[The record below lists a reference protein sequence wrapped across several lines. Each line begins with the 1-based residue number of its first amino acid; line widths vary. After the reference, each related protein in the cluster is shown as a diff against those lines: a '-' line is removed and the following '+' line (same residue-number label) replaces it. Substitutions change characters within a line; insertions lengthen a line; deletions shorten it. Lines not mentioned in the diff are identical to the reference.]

1 MTVPLRGTILK
12 AGIMAKPRFHT
23 VAAFVVLAV
32 SAAWVLTGEFSS
44 IGSAAND
51 VSGDEPQPAQA
62 EAAPDKVLR
71 TVAVLEPDFIQH
83 NRIIRISGVTA
94 PDKRTT
100 LATRSAG
107 ILGELKVKKGDTVK
121 AGDAVLILEAAEKQA
136 LVDTARAL
144 LDQREKEAENIER
157 LVKEGISPTTQSD
170 SARSAL
176 ASARSQLETAQAELD
191 RLTVVA
197 PFSGIIDQVMVEEGS
212 WLPSGEAAAVLL
224 QLDPVVALG
233 EVSEREISHVTVG
246 SEADV
251 RLISGEIVSG
261 TVRHVSLEATSGTR
275 TFPIE
280 IAIAN
285 PDRKIPAGM
294 TAEIMIKSE
303 PVRAVRLPRSVVTLD
318 VAGNLGLRILNADGT
333 VGFVPIDLIDDSPS
347 GLVLS
352 GVPEDARIIVAGQ
365 DLVSDGETVNA
376 VAADNSLITG
386 ATGDRAEQ
394 SQ

>member
-1 MTVPLRGTILK
+1 
-12 AGIMAKPRFHT
+12 MAKPRFHT

-44 IGSAAND
+44 IGSAANETP
-51 VSGDEPQPAQA
+51 GDEPQSTQA
-62 EAAPDKVLR
+62 AAAPAEKVLR
-71 TVAVLEPDFIQH
+71 TVAVIEPDFVQH
-83 NRIIRISGVTA
+83 NRIIRISGVTS

-107 ILGELKVKKGDTVK
+107 ILGELKVKKGDRVA
-121 AGDAVLILEAAEKQA
+121 AGDVVLVLDGAEKRA
-136 LVDTARAL
+136 MVETAKAL
-144 LDQREKEAENIER
+144 LDQRQKEAENIER
-157 LVKEGISPTTQSD
+157 LVKNGISPSTQSD

-176 ASARSQLETAQAELD
+176 ASARSQLEAAQADLD

-197 PFSGIIDQVMVEEGS
+197 PFSGVIDQVMVEEGS
-212 WLPSGEAAAVLL
+212 WLPSGEAVAVLL

-233 EVSEREISHVTVG
+233 EVSEREISFVRVG
-246 SEADV
+246 SQADV
-251 RLISGEIVSG
+251 RLISGDIVSG
-261 TVRHVSLEATSGTR
+261 EVRHVSLEATSGTR

-280 IAIAN
+280 VAIAN
-285 PDRKIPAGM
+285 PDNKLPAGM

-303 PVRAVRLPRSVVTLD
+303 AVSAVKLPRSVVTLD
-318 VAGNLGLRILNADGT
+318 AAGNLGLRILNADNT

-352 GVPEDARIIVAGQ
+352 GVPQDAKIIVAGQ

-376 VAADNSLITG
+376 VPADSSLITG
-386 ATGDRAEQ
+386 STVTTAER

>member
-1 MTVPLRGTILK
+1 
-12 AGIMAKPRFHT
+12 MAKPRFHT

-44 IGSAAND
+44 IGSAANETP
-51 VSGDEPQPAQA
+51 GDEPQSTQA
-62 EAAPDKVLR
+62 AAPAEKVLR
-71 TVAVLEPDFIQH
+71 TVAVIEPDFVQH
-83 NRIIRISGVTA
+83 NRIIRISGVTS

-107 ILGELKVKKGDTVK
+107 ILGELKVKKGDRVQ
-121 AGDAVLILEAAEKQA
+121 AGDVVLVLDGAEKRA
-136 LVDTARAL
+136 MVETAKAL
-144 LDQREKEAENIER
+144 LDQRQKEAENIER
-157 LVKEGISPTTQSD
+157 LVKNGISPTTQSD

-176 ASARSQLETAQAELD
+176 ASARSQLEAAQADLD

-233 EVSEREISHVTVG
+233 EVSEREIASVSVG

-251 RLISGEIVSG
+251 RLISGDVVSG
-261 TVRHVSLEATSGTR
+261 IVRHVSLEATAGTR

-280 IAIAN
+280 VAIAN
-285 PDRKIPAGM
+285 PDNKLPAGM

-303 PVRAVRLPRSVVTLD
+303 AVQAVKLPRSVVTLD
-318 VAGNLGLRILNADGT
+318 AAGNLGLRILNADNT
-333 VGFVPIDLIDDSPS
+333 VGFVPIDLIDDSPA

-352 GVPEDARIIVAGQ
+352 GVPQNAKIIVAGQ
-365 DLVSDGETVNA
+365 DLVSDGEMVNA
-376 VAADNSLITG
+376 VPADSTLITG
-386 ATGDRAEQ
+386 STVTTAER

>member
-1 MTVPLRGTILK
+1 
-12 AGIMAKPRFHT
+12 MAKPRFHT

-44 IGSAAND
+44 IGSAANETP
-51 VSGDEPQPAQA
+51 GEEPQSIQA
-62 EAAPDKVLR
+62 AAAPAEKVLR
-71 TVAVLEPDFIQH
+71 TVAVIEPDFVQH
-83 NRIIRISGVTA
+83 NRIIRISGVTS

-107 ILGELKVKKGDTVK
+107 ILGELKVKKGDRVQ
-121 AGDAVLILEAAEKQA
+121 AGDVVLVLDGAEKRA
-136 LVDTARAL
+136 MVETAKAL
-144 LDQREKEAENIER
+144 LDQRQKEAENIER
-157 LVKEGISPTTQSD
+157 LVRNGISPTTQSD

-176 ASARSQLETAQAELD
+176 ASARSQLEAAQADLD

-233 EVSEREISHVTVG
+233 EVSEREIASVSVG

-251 RLISGEIVSG
+251 RLISGDVVSG
-261 TVRHVSLEATSGTR
+261 IVRHVSLEATTGTR

-280 IAIAN
+280 VAIAN
-285 PDRKIPAGM
+285 PDNKLPAGM

-303 PVRAVRLPRSVVTLD
+303 AVQAVKLPRSVVTLD
-318 VAGNLGLRILNADGT
+318 AAGNLGLRILNADNT
-333 VGFVPIDLIDDSPS
+333 VGFVPIDLIDDSPA

-352 GVPEDARIIVAGQ
+352 GVPQNAKIIVAGQ
-365 DLVSDGETVNA
+365 DLVSDGEMVNA
-376 VAADNSLITG
+376 VPADSTLITG
-386 ATGDRAEQ
+386 STVTTAER

>member
-1 MTVPLRGTILK
+1 
-12 AGIMAKPRFHT
+12 MAKPRFHT

-44 IGSAAND
+44 IGSATPDSSADPLN
-51 VSGDEPQPAQA
+51 VEQKAVA
-62 EAAPDKVLR
+62 EAPKVLR
-71 TVAVLEPDFIQH
+71 TVAVIEPEFVQH

-94 PDKRTT
+94 PDKKTT

-107 ILGELKVKKGDTVK
+107 ILRELKVQKGDTVK
-121 AGDAVLILEAAEKQA
+121 AGEVVLVLDGAEKQSM
-136 LVDTARAL
+136 VETAKAL
-144 LDQREKEAENIER
+144 LDQRQKEAENIER
-157 LVKEGISPTTQSD
+157 LVKNGIAPTTQSD

-176 ASARSQLETAQAELD
+176 ASARSQLEAAQADID

-197 PFSGIIDQVMVEEGS
+197 PFSGVIDQVMVEEGS
-212 WLPSGEAAAVLL
+212 WLPSGEAVAVLL

-233 EVSEREISHVTVG
+233 EVSEREIAAVSVG

-251 RLISGEIVSG
+251 RLISGEVVAG
-261 TVRHVSLEATSGTR
+261 TVRHVSLEANTGTR

-280 IAIAN
+280 VAIAN
-285 PDRKIPAGM
+285 PDNKVPAGM

-303 PVRAVRLPRSVVTLD
+303 AVTAVKLPRSVVTLD
-318 VAGNLGLRILNADGT
+318 SAGNLGLRILKPDNT

-352 GVPEDARIIVAGQ
+352 GVPLDAKIIVAGQ
-365 DLVSDGETVNA
+365 DLVSEGETVNSVPA
-376 VAADNSLITG
+376 GADLL
-386 ATGDRAEQ
+386 ATSSVKSPEP
-394 SQ
+394 SK

>member
-1 MTVPLRGTILK
+1 
-12 AGIMAKPRFHT
+12 MAKPRFHT

-44 IGSAAND
+44 IGSAANETP
-51 VSGDEPQPAQA
+51 GDEPQSTQA
-62 EAAPDKVLR
+62 AAPAEKVLR
-71 TVAVLEPDFIQH
+71 TVAVIEPDFVQH
-83 NRIIRISGVTA
+83 NRIIRISGVTS

-107 ILGELKVKKGDTVK
+107 ILGELKVKKGDRVQ
-121 AGDAVLILEAAEKQA
+121 AGDVVLVLDGAEKRA
-136 LVDTARAL
+136 MVETAKAL
-144 LDQREKEAENIER
+144 LDQRQKEAENIER
-157 LVKEGISPTTQSD
+157 LVKNGISPTTQSD

-176 ASARSQLETAQAELD
+176 ASARSQLEAAQADLD

-233 EVSEREISHVTVG
+233 EVSEREISSVSVG

-251 RLISGEIVSG
+251 RLISGDVVSG
-261 TVRHVSLEATSGTR
+261 IVRHVSLEATAGTR

-280 IAIAN
+280 VAIAN
-285 PDRKIPAGM
+285 PDNKLPAGM

-303 PVRAVRLPRSVVTLD
+303 AVQAVKLPRSVVTLD
-318 VAGNLGLRILNADGT
+318 AAGNLGLRILNADNT
-333 VGFVPIDLIDDSPS
+333 VGFVPIDLIDDSPA

-352 GVPEDARIIVAGQ
+352 GVPQNAKIIVAGQ
-365 DLVSDGETVNA
+365 DLVSDGEMVNA
-376 VAADNSLITG
+376 VPADSTLITG
-386 ATGDRAEQ
+386 STVTTAER

>member
-1 MTVPLRGTILK
+1 
-12 AGIMAKPRFHT
+12 MAMPRFHT

-44 IGSAAND
+44 IGSATPELA
-51 VSGDEPQPAQA
+51 DEVPKTEQPTAEKPQ
-62 EAAPDKVLR
+62 KLLR
-71 TVAVLEPDFIQH
+71 TVAVIEPAFIQH
-83 NRIIRISGVTA
+83 NRIIRVSGVTA

-107 ILGELKVKKGDTVK
+107 ILGELKVEKGDRVK
-121 AGDAVLILEAAEKQA
+121 VGDLVLVLDGAEKQSM
-136 LVDTARAL
+136 VDTAKAL
-144 LDQREKEAENIER
+144 LDQRRKEAENVER
-157 LVKEGISPTTQSD
+157 LVKTGIVATTQSD
-170 SARSAL
+170 TARSAL
-176 ASARSQLETAQAELD
+176 ASALSQLEAAQADID

-212 WLPSGEAAAVLL
+212 WMPSGEAVAVLL

-233 EVSEREISHVTVG
+233 EVSEREIAHVSVG
-246 SEADV
+246 READV

-261 TVRHVSLEATSGTR
+261 TVRHVSLEATPGTR

-280 IAIAN
+280 VAIAN
-285 PDRKIPAGM
+285 PDNKVPAGM

-303 PVRAVRLPRSVVTLD
+303 AVTAVKLPRSVVTLD
-318 VAGNLGLRILNADGT
+318 SAGNLGLRILNADNT
-333 VGFVPIDLIDDSPS
+333 VGFVPIDLIDDSPA

-352 GVPEDARIIVAGQ
+352 GVPLDAKIIVAGQ

-376 VAADNSLITG
+376 VPADADLVAG
-386 ATGDRAEQ
+386 ASVEALEA

>member
-1 MTVPLRGTILK
+1 
-12 AGIMAKPRFHT
+12 MAKPRFHT
-23 VAAFVVLAV
+23 IAAFVVLAV

-44 IGSAAND
+44 IGSAANETPGEEAD
-51 VSGDEPQPAQA
+51 AA
-62 EAAPDKVLR
+62 KTAAPAEKVLR
-71 TVAVLEPDFIQH
+71 TVAVIEPAFVQH
-83 NRIIRISGVTA
+83 NRIIRISGVTT

-107 ILGELKVKKGDTVK
+107 ILGELKVKKGDTVQ
-121 AGDAVLILEAAEKQA
+121 AGDVVLVLDGAEKQA
-136 LVDTARAL
+136 MVDTAKAL
-144 LDQREKEAENIER
+144 LDQRRKEAENIER
-157 LVKEGISPTTQSD
+157 LVKNGISPTTQSD

-176 ASARSQLETAQAELD
+176 ASARSQLEAAQADLD

-197 PFSGIIDQVMVEEGS
+197 PFSGVIDQVMVEEGS

-233 EVSEREISHVTVG
+233 EVSEREIAYVSVG

-251 RLISGEIVSG
+251 RLISGDVVSG
-261 TVRHVSLEATSGTR
+261 TVRHVSLEATAGTR

-280 IAIAN
+280 VAIAN
-285 PDRKIPAGM
+285 PDNEIPAGM

-303 PVRAVRLPRSVVTLD
+303 AVTAVKLPRSVVTLD
-318 VAGNLGLRILNADGT
+318 AAGNLGLRILNEDNT
-333 VGFVPIDLIDDSPS
+333 VGFVPIDLIDDSPA

-352 GVPEDARIIVAGQ
+352 GVPQNAKIIVAGQ

-376 VAADNSLITG
+376 VPADTSLITG
-386 ATGDRAEQ
+386 ATVKAAEK

>member
-1 MTVPLRGTILK
+1 
-12 AGIMAKPRFHT
+12 MAKPRFHT

-44 IGSAAND
+44 IGSAANETP
-51 VSGDEPQPAQA
+51 GDEPQSIQA
-62 EAAPDKVLR
+62 AAAPAEKVLR
-71 TVAVLEPDFIQH
+71 TVAVIEPDFVQH
-83 NRIIRISGVTA
+83 NRIIRISGVTS

-107 ILGELKVKKGDTVK
+107 ILGELKVKKGDRVQ
-121 AGDAVLILEAAEKQA
+121 AGDVVLVLDGAEKRA
-136 LVDTARAL
+136 MVETAKAL
-144 LDQREKEAENIER
+144 LDQRQKEAENIER
-157 LVKEGISPTTQSD
+157 LVRNGISPTTQSD

-176 ASARSQLETAQAELD
+176 ASARSQLEAAQADLD

-233 EVSEREISHVTVG
+233 EVSEREIASVSVG

-251 RLISGEIVSG
+251 RLISGDVVSG
-261 TVRHVSLEATSGTR
+261 IVRHVSLEATTGTR

-280 IAIAN
+280 VAIAN
-285 PDRKIPAGM
+285 PDNKLPAGM

-303 PVRAVRLPRSVVTLD
+303 AVQAVKLPRSVVTLD
-318 VAGNLGLRILNADGT
+318 AAGNLGLRILNADNT
-333 VGFVPIDLIDDSPS
+333 VGFVPIDLIDDSPA

-352 GVPEDARIIVAGQ
+352 GVPQNAKIIVAGQ
-365 DLVSDGETVNA
+365 DLVSDGEMVNA
-376 VAADNSLITG
+376 VPADSTLITG
-386 ATGDRAEQ
+386 STVTTAER

>member
-1 MTVPLRGTILK
+1 
-12 AGIMAKPRFHT
+12 MAKPRFHT

-44 IGSAAND
+44 IGSAANETP
-51 VSGDEPQPAQA
+51 GEEPQSIQA
-62 EAAPDKVLR
+62 AAAPAEKVLR
-71 TVAVLEPDFIQH
+71 TVAVIEPDFVQH
-83 NRIIRISGVTA
+83 NRIIRISGVTS

-107 ILGELKVKKGDTVK
+107 ILGELKVKKGDRVQ
-121 AGDAVLILEAAEKQA
+121 AGDVVLVLDGAEKRA
-136 LVDTARAL
+136 MVETAKAL
-144 LDQREKEAENIER
+144 LDQRQKEAENIER
-157 LVKEGISPTTQSD
+157 LVRNGISPTTQSD

-176 ASARSQLETAQAELD
+176 ASARSQLEAAQADLD

-233 EVSEREISHVTVG
+233 EVSEREIASVSVG

-251 RLISGEIVSG
+251 RLISGDVVSG
-261 TVRHVSLEATSGTR
+261 IVRHVSLEATAGTR

-280 IAIAN
+280 VAIAN
-285 PDRKIPAGM
+285 PDNKLPAGM

-303 PVRAVRLPRSVVTLD
+303 AVSAVKLPRSVVTLD
-318 VAGNLGLRILNADGT
+318 AAGNLGLRILNADNT
-333 VGFVPIDLIDDSPS
+333 VGFVPIDLIDDSPA

-352 GVPEDARIIVAGQ
+352 GVPQNAKIIVAGQ
-365 DLVSDGETVNA
+365 DLVSDGEMVNA
-376 VAADNSLITG
+376 VPADSTLITG
-386 ATGDRAEQ
+386 STVTTAER

>member
-1 MTVPLRGTILK
+1 
-12 AGIMAKPRFHT
+12 MAKPRFHT

-44 IGSAAND
+44 IGSAANETP
-51 VSGDEPQPAQA
+51 GDEPQSTQA
-62 EAAPDKVLR
+62 AAPAEKVLR
-71 TVAVLEPDFIQH
+71 TVAVIEPDFVQH
-83 NRIIRISGVTA
+83 NRIIRISGVTS

-107 ILGELKVKKGDTVK
+107 ILGELKVKKGDRVQ
-121 AGDAVLILEAAEKQA
+121 AGDVVLVLDGAEKRA
-136 LVDTARAL
+136 MVETAKAL
-144 LDQREKEAENIER
+144 LDQRQKEAENIER
-157 LVKEGISPTTQSD
+157 LVKNGISPTTQSD

-176 ASARSQLETAQAELD
+176 ASARSQLEAAQADLD

-233 EVSEREISHVTVG
+233 EVSEREISSVSVG

-251 RLISGEIVSG
+251 RLISGDVVSG
-261 TVRHVSLEATSGTR
+261 IVRHVSLEATAGTR

-280 IAIAN
+280 VAIAN
-285 PDRKIPAGM
+285 PDNKLPAGM

-303 PVRAVRLPRSVVTLD
+303 AVQAVKLPRSVVTLD
-318 VAGNLGLRILNADGT
+318 AAGNLGLRILNADNT
-333 VGFVPIDLIDDSPS
+333 VGFVPIDLIDDSPA

-352 GVPEDARIIVAGQ
+352 GVPQNAKIIVAGQ
-365 DLVSDGETVNA
+365 DLVSDGEVVNA
-376 VAADNSLITG
+376 VPADSTLITG
-386 ATGDRAEQ
+386 STVTTAER

>member
-1 MTVPLRGTILK
+1 M
-12 AGIMAKPRFHT
+12 
-23 VAAFVVLAV
+23 
-32 SAAWVLTGEFSS
+32 
-44 IGSAAND
+44 
-51 VSGDEPQPAQA
+51 
-62 EAAPDKVLR
+62 
-71 TVAVLEPDFIQH
+71 
-83 NRIIRISGVTA
+83 TA

-107 ILGELKVKKGDTVK
+107 ILGELKVKKGDVVK
-121 AGDAVLILEAAEKQA
+121 AGDVVLVLDGAEKQSMVA
-136 LVDTARAL
+136 TAEAL
-144 LDQREKEAENIER
+144 LDQRQKEIDNAER
-157 LVKEGISPTTQSD
+157 LVKNGIVPTTQID

-176 ASARSQLETAQAELD
+176 ASARSQLEAAQADLD

-233 EVSEREISHVTVG
+233 EVSEREIAFVSVG
-246 SEADV
+246 SQADV
-251 RLISGEIVSG
+251 RLISGDIVTG
-261 TVRHVSLEATSGTR
+261 EVRHVSLEATSGTR

-280 IAIAN
+280 VAIAN
-285 PDRKIPAGM
+285 PDNKLPAGM

-303 PVRAVRLPRSVVTLD
+303 AVSAVKLPRSVVTLD
-318 VAGNLGLRILNADGT
+318 AAGNLGLRILNADNT
-333 VGFVPIDLIDDSPS
+333 VGFVPIDLIDDSPA

-352 GVPEDARIIVAGQ
+352 GVPQDAKIIIAGQ

-376 VAADNSLITG
+376 VPADSSLITG
-386 ATGDRAEQ
+386 STVTTAER

>member
-1 MTVPLRGTILK
+1 
-12 AGIMAKPRFHT
+12 MAMPRFHT

-44 IGSAAND
+44 IGSAAQD
-51 VSGDEPQPAQA
+51 SPDKASEASEPAAA
-62 EAAPDKVLR
+62 ETQKVLR
-71 TVAVLEPDFIQH
+71 TVAVMEPNFIQH

-107 ILGELKVKKGDTVK
+107 ILGELKVEKGDKIRT
-121 AGDAVLILEAAEKQA
+121 GDVVLVLDGAEKQSV
-136 LVDTARAL
+136 VDTAKAL
-144 LDQREKEAENIER
+144 LDQRQKEADNIER
-157 LVKEGISPTTQSD
+157 LVKNGISPSTQSD

-176 ASARSQLETAQAELD
+176 ASARSQLEAAQADVD

-197 PFSGIIDQVMVEEGS
+197 PFSGVIDQVMVEEGS
-212 WLPSGEAAAVLL
+212 WLPSGEDVAVLL

-233 EVSEREISHVTVG
+233 EVSEREITHVSVG
-246 SEADV
+246 READV

-261 TVRHVSLEATSGTR
+261 SVRHVSLEATAGTR

-280 IAIAN
+280 VAITN
-285 PDRKIPAGM
+285 PDNKVPAGM

-303 PVRAVRLPRSVVTLD
+303 AVTAVRLPRSVVTLD
-318 VAGNLGLRILNADGT
+318 AAGNLGLRILKPDNT
-333 VGFVPIDLIDDSPS
+333 VGFVPIDLIDDSPE

-352 GVPEDARIIVAGQ
+352 GVPLDAKIIVAGQ

-376 VAADNSLITG
+376 VPADADLVAA
-386 ATGDRAEQ
+386 ATVKTAEP

>member
-1 MTVPLRGTILK
+1 
-12 AGIMAKPRFHT
+12 MAMPRFHT

-44 IGSAAND
+44 IGSAAPETS
-51 VSGDEPQPAQA
+51 VETQQTETPAAAEPV
-62 EAAPDKVLR
+62 KVLR
-71 TVAVLEPDFIQH
+71 TVAVMQPNFIEH

-107 ILGELKVKKGDTVK
+107 ILGELKVEKGDK
-121 AGDAVLILEAAEKQA
+121 IQAGDVVLVLDGAEKQSM
-136 LVDTARAL
+136 VDTARAL
-144 LDQREKEAENIER
+144 LDQRQKEADNIER
-157 LVKEGISPTTQSD
+157 LVKNGISPSTQSD

-176 ASARSQLETAQAELD
+176 ASARSQLESAQADID

-197 PFSGIIDQVMVEEGS
+197 PFSGVIDQVMVEEGS
-212 WLPSGEAAAVLL
+212 WLPSGEAVAVLL

-233 EVSEREISHVTVG
+233 EVSEREIVHVKVG
-246 SEADV
+246 RQADV

-261 TVRHVSLEATSGTR
+261 SVRHVSLEATPGTR

-280 IAIAN
+280 VAITN
-285 PDRKIPAGM
+285 PDNMVPAGM
-294 TAEIMIKSE
+294 TAEIMIQSE
-303 PVRAVRLPRSVVTLD
+303 AVTAVKLPRSVVTLD
-318 VAGNLGLRILNADGT
+318 AAGNLGLRILKADNT
-333 VGFVPIDLIDDSPS
+333 VGFVPIDLIDDSPE

-352 GVPEDARIIVAGQ
+352 GVPLDAKIIVAGQ
-365 DLVSDGETVNA
+365 DLVSDGESVNA
-376 VAADNSLITG
+376 VPADADLVAA
-386 ATGDRAEQ
+386 ATIKTAEP

>member
-1 MTVPLRGTILK
+1 
-12 AGIMAKPRFHT
+12 MAKPRFHT

-44 IGSAAND
+44 IGSAANETP
-51 VSGDEPQPAQA
+51 GDEPQSTQA
-62 EAAPDKVLR
+62 AAPAEKVLR
-71 TVAVLEPDFIQH
+71 TVAVIEPDFIQH
-83 NRIIRISGVTA
+83 NRIIRISGVTS

-107 ILGELKVKKGDTVK
+107 ILGELKVKKGDTVQ
-121 AGDAVLILEAAEKQA
+121 AGDVVLVLDGAEKRA
-136 LVDTARAL
+136 MVETAKAL
-144 LDQREKEAENIER
+144 LDQRQKEAENIER
-157 LVKEGISPTTQSD
+157 LVKNGISPTTQSD

-176 ASARSQLETAQAELD
+176 ASARSQLEAAQADLD

-233 EVSEREISHVTVG
+233 EVSEREIAYVNVG

-251 RLISGEIVSG
+251 RLISGDIVTG
-261 TVRHVSLEATSGTR
+261 KVRHVSLEATSGTR

-280 IAIAN
+280 VAIAN
-285 PDRKIPAGM
+285 PDNKLPAGM

-303 PVRAVRLPRSVVTLD
+303 AVSAVELPRSVVTLD
-318 VAGNLGLRILNADGT
+318 AAGNIGLRILNADNT
-333 VGFVPIDLIDDSPS
+333 VGFVPIDLIDDSPT

-352 GVPEDARIIVAGQ
+352 GVPQNAKIIVAGQ

-376 VAADNSLITG
+376 VPADSTLITG
-386 ATGDRAEQ
+386 STVNTAER